1 MKFKFKH
8 KEIVLV
14 SFLIIFSL
22 LILQVNI
29 EINIF
34 KDVNFYAGKY
44 NENIKAS
51 SSSYYLDWF
60 DIWGGLEQEYLYSG
74 VATDSNGFIYIAGD
88 TYSFGSGGYD
98 IFIIKYD
105 LYGNKIWTRF
115 WGTSTHENVND
126 ITVDSSGD
134 IYITGHQGS
143 SGYDMLILK
152 YDSNGNYQWHS
163 IWGSGTF
170 NEGYGVAVDGSGD
183 VYIAG
188 RTGGDFA
195 LLKYNSAGTF
205 LWGKINRSLPGA
217 DDIVVDK
224 SGFLYICGNQDFIN
238 KYIAKYNSNGILI
251 WNHLWTDESIVDVNA
266 MALDNNSNFYL
277 TGTIQINDTSNRD
290 AYIVKFN
297 SSGSI
302 LWKFLWGNPIH
313 ENDTIYETGKGIAV
327 DDFGNTYIVGETD
340 TLYKNSDT
348 FILKLNSYGDQLW
361 NKTWGGFLSDY
372 GYGIA
377 LDMYGDLYVSGTTN
391 SYGAGDSDVFILK
404 YSPCI
409 SPRTF
414 SLISNAGYPDYDGS
428 FDLIWTSSLANNY
441 SIYMFDNFSTDINN
455 YRSLLE
461 YETALSPYRINFLSS
476 GSYYFI
482 IEAKN
487 DYGSTLSNCIEVI
500 VQISPFPNIFVSL
513 IVLIC
518 LNIILISVII
528 YFSFKRFKSG
538 KAV

>member
-1 MKFKFKH
+1 METNIY
-8 KEIVLV
+8 KEM
-14 SFLIIFSL
+14 
-22 LILQVNI
+22 
-29 EINIF
+29 
-34 KDVNFYAGKY
+34 NFYTEKY
-44 NENIKAS
+44 DENIKTS

-60 DIWGGLEQEYLYSG
+60 DIWGGSEQEYLYSG
-74 VATDSNGFIYIAGD
+74 VATDSNGFIYVAGD

-98 IFIIKYD
+98 IFVIKYD

-134 IYITGHQGS
+134 IYITGYQGS

-163 IWGSGTF
+163 IWGPGTF
-170 NEGYGVAVDGSGD
+170 NEGYGVVVNGSGD

-188 RTGGDFA
+188 RADGDFA
-195 LLKYNSAGTF
+195 LLKYNSAGIF
-205 LWGKINRSLPGA
+205 LWSKINRSLPGP
-217 DDIVVDK
+217 DDIVIGK
-224 SGFLYICGNQDFIN
+224 SGFLYICGKQDYIN
-238 KYIAKYNSNGILI
+238 KYIAKYNSNGMLI
-251 WNHLWTDESIVDVNA
+251 WNHLWTDENIVDVNA

-302 LWKFLWGNPIH
+302 LWKFLWGNPIY
-313 ENDTIYETGKGIAV
+313 ENDTIYETGKGIAI
-327 DDFGNTYIVGETD
+327 DDFGNIYIVGETD
-340 TLYKNSDT
+340 TPYKNSDT

-361 NKTWGGFLSDY
+361 NKTWGGLQSDY
-372 GYGIA
+372 GCGLT
-377 LDMYGDLYVSGTTN
+377 LDMYGDVYISGTTN
-391 SYGAGDSDVFILK
+391 SYGAGNSDIFILK

-409 SPRTF
+409 PPRMF
-414 SLISNAGYPDYDGS
+414 NLISNAGLPDYDGT
-428 FDLIWTSSLANNY
+428 FDIIWTSSLANNF
-441 SIYMFDNFSTDINN
+441 SIYIFDNFSTDINN

-461 YETALSPYRINFLSS
+461 YETAKSPYRFNSLSS

-487 DYGSTLSNCIEVI
+487 DYGTTLSNCIEVI
-500 VQISPFPNIFVSL
+500 VQISSFPYL
-513 IVLIC
+513 ITFLIILIC
-518 LNIILISVII
+518 LNIIAIPLII
-528 YFSFKRFKSG
+528 YLILNKFKSG